1 MRMNGYLKLSSG
13 LPRYAIAAFE
23 AVYSWAE
30 SNQRC
35 ALGWVSLHVAVLFHW
50 YLRQSMNIV

>member
-1 MRMNGYLKLSSG
+1 MRRWSVLLRGFLYYLTMYKS
-13 LPRYAIAAFE
+13 
-23 AVYSWAE
+23 SWAE